1 LKRVVPED
9 AGVIIRTASEGVGE
23 QELERDVQRL
33 RDEWESIKQ
42 RSESAENA
50 PAGSGNGKSTQP
62 KKSQAPALLY
72 EEPDMLIKVVRDL
85 FTADFGRMEIQG
97 DYAWRTVYGY
107 VEKVAPELTDRVKQY
122 VGTGDVFVD
131 YRIDEQITK
140 ALDRKVWLPS
150 GGYLVIDRTEAM
162 TVIDVNT
169 GKFTG
174 SGGNLE
180 ETVTRNNLESAEEIV
195 RQLRLRDIGGII
207 VIDFIDMVL
216 ESNRE
221 LVLRRL
227 TECLARDRT
236 RHQVAEVTSLGL
248 VQMTRKRLGSGLL
261 ESFSTTCEHCNGRG
275 LHISTQPHKH
285 TNGSES
291 GSRKRGKGKRGNSD
305 SGSSSGGASAGPTQ
319 QQRESAASAVA
330 MVANASKSAQEK
342 SGEQTETPSQ
352 QQDAATVDSDDAAAG
367 DTTSAAVTD
376 TAAAVPSSQRSAAQ
390 SAAQAATQSATTAT
404 SASESGR

>member
-1 LKRVVPED
+1 
-9 AGVIIRTASEGVGE
+9 
-23 QELERDVQRL
+23 
-33 RDEWESIKQ
+33 
-42 RSESAENA
+42 SA
-50 PAGSGNGKSTQP
+50 QP

-107 VEKVAPELTDRVKQY
+107 VEKVAPELTDRLKRY

-180 ETVTRNNLESAEEIV
+180 ETVTRNNLETAEEIV
-195 RQLRLRDIGGII
+195 RELRLRDIGGII
-207 VIDFIDMVL
+207 VIDFINMVL

-221 LVLRRL
+221 LELRRL

-248 VQMTRKRLGSGLL
+248 VQMTRNRLGSGLL
-261 ESFSTTCEHCNGRG
+261 ESFSSTCEQCNGRG
-275 LHISTQPHKH
+275 LHITTEPHKH
-285 TNGSES
+285 TNGKDS
-291 GSRKRGKGKRGNSD
+291 GSRKRSKGKRGNQD
-305 SGSSSGGASAGPTQ
+305 SGASSTASAGPTQ
-319 QQRESAASAVA
+319 HQRESAANAVA
-330 MVANASKSAQEK
+330 AMANAS
-342 SGEQTETPSQ
+342 
-352 QQDAATVDSDDAAAG
+352 
-367 DTTSAAVTD
+367 
-376 TAAAVPSSQRSAAQ
+376 
-390 SAAQAATQSATTAT
+390 
-404 SASESGR
+404 